1 TQATK
6 EFAVVGGLFPAPSP
20 PAPLSFPEP
29 PDPGIEAR
37 KKRLEEIE
45 RRRRGRSG
53 TITTSPRGLLGLSDN
68 APKRKSL
75 LGE

>member
-1 TQATK
+1 M
-6 EFAVVGGLFPAPSP
+6 GGLFSAPSP
-20 PAPLSFPEP
+20 PAQMSLPEA
-29 PDPGIEAR
+29 PDPEIEAR